1 VNVLLENVNLKS
13 SSGPNYFAQ
22 KLVKYLELRGVLFD
36 SKIDYDKKLSFIQS
50 IGLRDDLPMILRL
63 DGIYFN
69 SNFDCEKMNYS
80 IKKSYEK
87 AKGIVFQTEFNKELI
102 FSWFGPHANYT
113 VIPNG
118 ADTVVLNEFEIC
130 KEMEREY
137 SKYNNVWSCAADW
150 HSYKRLKENIEY
162 FLIFSKPDDILLV
175 AGKNPDYH
183 IQHPRVKYLG
193 NLNIKQ
199 LITMY
204 KISEYFIHLA
214 YLDHCPNV
222 VVDARACG
230 CKIICSSSGGTKE
243 IAGIDATIIEEKRWD
258 YTLIKKKD
266 PPFVDFDQRKKNQ
279 SYDNPT
285 MVQVAKRYHKFL
297 KETK

>member
-1 VNVLLENVNLKS
+1 VNIFLENINLKS
-13 SSGPNYFAQ
+13 NSGPNYFAQ

-36 SKIDYDKKLSFIQS
+36 SKMDYSKKLTFIQS
-50 IGLRDDLPMILRL
+50 TGVRDDLPMILRL

-69 SNFDCEKMNYS
+69 SNFDCERMNYN

-102 FSWFGPHANYT
+102 FSWFGLHDNYT

-118 ADTVVLNEFEIC
+118 ADTVFLNELETC
-130 KEMEREY
+130 KEMEQEY
-137 SKYNNVWSCAADW
+137 SKYNSVWSCAADW

-162 FLIFSKPDDILLV
+162 FLIFSKPDDILLI
-175 AGKNPDYH
+175 AGKNPDYQ
-183 IQHPRVKYLG
+183 IQHPRVRYLG

-243 IAGIDATIIEEKRWD
+243 IAGFDAIIIKENKWD
-258 YTLIKKKD
+258 YSLIKKKE
-266 PPFVDFDQRKKNQ
+266 PPFIDFDQRKKNQ
-279 SYDNPT
+279 SYINPS
-285 MVQVAKRYHKFL
+285 MVQVAKRYYNFL